1 MLPDLQRVG
10 LHARAVSQKTHSSSS
25 NPHMTTLPQ
34 LNTERMI
41 LTVHSSKSPALGKR
55 QMVEVWKKNGNT
67 KSTTLQYHHS
77 FTLSVTQDLRG
88 AVFTVVG
95 GMSQVDLLEV
105 FFYACNTQTFMLSG

>member
-1 MLPDLQRVG
+1 MLPDLQPVG
-10 LHARAVSQKTHSSSS
+10 LHARAVSQKRHSSSP

-41 LTVHSSKSPALGKR
+41 LMVHCSKSPALEKR
-55 QMVEVWKKNGNT
+55 QMVEVWEKNGNT

-88 AVFTVVG
+88 AVFTMVG
-95 GMSQVDLLEV
+95 GMS
-105 FFYACNTQTFMLSG
+105 